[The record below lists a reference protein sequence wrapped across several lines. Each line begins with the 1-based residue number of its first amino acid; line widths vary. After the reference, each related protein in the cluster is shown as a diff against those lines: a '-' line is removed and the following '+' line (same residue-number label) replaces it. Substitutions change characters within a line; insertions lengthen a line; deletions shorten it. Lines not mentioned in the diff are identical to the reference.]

1 MRSLLAVLMLLLTS
15 SPRSALAQGRPAD
28 ERAVREVITA
38 TGAALNARD
47 WEAASRVFAVDGDVI
62 LQGSPRV
69 SGRPAIRAFWAKS
82 WAAAPAQRRITLSVA
97 SLRLLGPD
105 VALADCTATFTVGV
119 PVRDRATYV
128 LVRRGGTW
136 QVAALRVMPAESPT
150 S

>member
-1 MRSLLAVLMLLLTS
+1 MRSLLAFLMLVLAT
-15 SPRSALAQGRPAD
+15 SPRTALAQGGPAD
-28 ERAVREVITA
+28 ERAVREVIRT

-47 WEAASRVFAVDGDVI
+47 WEAAARVFAADGDVI
-62 LQGSPRV
+62 LPGSARV
-69 SGRPAIRAFWAKS
+69 SGRTAIRAFWAKS
-82 WAAAPAQRRITLSVA
+82 WAGAPAQRRITLSVV

-105 VALADCTATFTVGV
+105 VALADCTAEFSAGL

-136 QVAALRVMPAESPT
+136 QVAALRVMQAESAK